1 MSQLIKYDLTV
12 SSSLRCLSSLK
23 DERVLASQVL
33 MGPEE
38 DSLNNNNSSNRVK
51 QVCFVQV
58 TMSESLFDAC

>member
-12 SSSLRCLSSLK
+12 STSIRCLSSLK

-38 DSLNNNNSSNRVK
+38 DSLNNNSSNRVK

>member
-38 DSLNNNNSSNRVK
+38 DSLNNNSSNRVK